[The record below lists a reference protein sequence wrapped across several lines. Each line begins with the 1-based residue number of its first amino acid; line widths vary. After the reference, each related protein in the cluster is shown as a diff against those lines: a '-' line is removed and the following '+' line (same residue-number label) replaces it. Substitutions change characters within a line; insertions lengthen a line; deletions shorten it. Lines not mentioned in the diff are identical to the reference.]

1 MILDCH
7 MHSWR
12 YPQHFRRD
20 VMLANQPARRRG
32 WSEAQ
37 FTTMW
42 DLPIEAYWREME
54 GSEVNKALLLGLK
67 AGSSLGI
74 ELPNDYLVV
83 LSLSKH
89 EIRWLYVSYSDQ

>member
-37 FTTMW
+37 FTDMW
-42 DLPIEAYWREME
+42 DLPIEAYLQ
-54 GSEVNKALLLGLK
+54 EV
-67 AGSSLGI
+67 
-74 ELPNDYLVV
+74 
-83 LSLSKH
+83 
-89 EIRWLYVSYSDQ
+89 R